1 MHAYSE
7 CGVAL
12 GRMQKFLLLETDFA
26 GDGDGSGTRGG
37 EKKPQIPALSST
49 NTSSDSDVRGNV
61 DPSIALQLT
70 GVYASWTNNDNHNDN
85 GNSNETTVK
94 EHDSSLVPNTDD
106 SHVDNDDIHS
116 NMEYVLESIDMTI
129 KVGQLHVLVGPV
141 GCGKSALLMALL
153 GELKLKA
160 GRMIINGPSPDSR
173 GNPEN
178 IRSTF
183 AYCAQEPWIL
193 SSTLK
198 NNILF
203 GLPMDQEWYQVRI
216 RANPSP

>member
-26 GDGDGSGTRGG
+26 GDGYGSGNRGG
-37 EKKPQIPALSST
+37 EKNPQIPALSST

-85 GNSNETTVK
+85 ENSNE
-94 EHDSSLVPNTDD
+94 SLLVTNTDD
-106 SHVDNDDIHS
+106 SHVISDDSHS

-141 GCGKSALLMALL
+141 GCGKSSLLMALL

-173 GNPEN
+173 GNPGN

-203 GLPMDQEWYQVRI
+203 GLPMDSEWYQVRI
-216 RANPSP
+216 RANLSP

>member
-1 MHAYSE
+1 
-7 CGVAL
+7 
-12 GRMQKFLLLETDFA
+12 MQKFLLLETDFA
-26 GDGDGSGTRGG
+26 GDGDGSGNRGG
-37 EKKPQIPALSST
+37 EKNPQIPALSST
-49 NTSSDSDVRGNV
+49 NTSSDSDFRGNV

-85 GNSNETTVK
+85 DNSNE
-94 EHDSSLVPNTDD
+94 SLLVTNTDD
-106 SHVDNDDIHS
+106 SHVDNDDSHS

-141 GCGKSALLMALL
+141 GCGKSSLLMALL

-160 GRMIINGPSPDSR
+160 GHMIINGPSPDSR
-173 GNPEN
+173 GNPGN

-203 GLPMDQEWYQVRI
+203 GLPMDPEWYQVRI

>member
-1 MHAYSE
+1 VHAYSE

-26 GDGDGSGTRGG
+26 GDGYGSGNRGG
-37 EKKPQIPALSST
+37 EKNPQIPALSST

-85 GNSNETTVK
+85 DNSNE
-94 EHDSSLVPNTDD
+94 SLLVTNTDD
-106 SHVDNDDIHS
+106 SHVISDDSHS

-141 GCGKSALLMALL
+141 GCGKSSLLMALL

-173 GNPEN
+173 GNPGN

-203 GLPMDQEWYQVRI
+203 GLPMDPEWYQVRI
-216 RANPSP
+216 RANLSP